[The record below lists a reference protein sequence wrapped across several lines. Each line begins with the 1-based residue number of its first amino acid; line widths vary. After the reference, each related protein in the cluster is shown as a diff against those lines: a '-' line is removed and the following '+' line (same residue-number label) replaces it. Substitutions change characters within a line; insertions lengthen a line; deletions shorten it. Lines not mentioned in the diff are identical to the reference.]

1 MAKKKNLKMFI
12 PGAIACVFGI
22 AAFCMIFVD
31 AVTYTG
37 KLIET
42 EVSLSGLLLA
52 FGGEVDIKDI
62 SSLAFPI
69 KELNFNI
76 MVTLAFLLPII
87 GGVLALVF
95 KNGLVTKI
103 ITTACFVVGAVFLF
117 STTGFVSI
125 GIEEGVAES
134 ITENGYTVSLSAG
147 PIVAG
152 VLAILGAV
160 VCFFK
165 GTIAKML
172 G

>member
-22 AAFCMIFVD
+22 AAFCMMFLN
-31 AVTYTG
+31 AVQMSVSIGGATWESGDTFTG
-37 KLIET
+37 AQ
-42 EVSLSGLLLA
+42 LA
-52 FGGEVDIKDI
+52 FGYKTEGLLGGETTV
-62 SSLAFPI
+62 
-69 KELNFNI
+69 LNFNI
-76 MVTLAFLLPII
+76 MIFLGFALPLI
-87 GGVLALVF
+87 GGVLALLF
-95 KNGLVTKI
+95 KNGFLTKI

-117 STTGFVSI
+117 CTVAFMSI
-125 GIEEGVAES
+125 GLPDGAKEFFDADS
-134 ITENGYTVSLSAG
+134 WKLSAG

>member
-31 AVTYTG
+31 AVSYVGKVMGSEFSFTG
-37 KLIET
+37 LQ
-42 EVSLSGLLLA
+42 LA
-52 FGGEVDIKDI
+52 FGAEIEPI
-62 SSLAFPI
+62 SGVTLDA
-69 KELNFNI
+69 LDFNI
-76 MVTLAFLLPII
+76 MTTLAFLLPVI
-87 GGVLALVF
+87 GGILSLIT
-95 KNGLVTKI
+95 KNGLIMKI

-117 STTGFVSI
+117 STTGFTAISL
-125 GIEEGVAES
+125 GGNDAKDA
-134 ITENGYTVSLSAG
+134 ITLLFDEKLAAG